1 MIVFDNV
8 TYRYHY
14 EQFELF
20 KSLSFTLCDGVN
32 TILCGEQGGKSSICK
47 LLCNQITPQSGKIT
61 IDDIQC
67 NATQDNGVLW
77 LPKNPTFFD
86 NRSVA
91 YNIAYPLKVRKVVKE
106 QRDIIARQLAEQFNL
121 PFNVKVKQLT
131 DEQKRTLAVARGL
144 AVDRKVVLFDDF
156 FATKQHLIQTLA
168 LFPDAIKVVLT
179 SNTSLATGNTV
190 VIDCGECIF
199 QGDTEQAIAKCNG
212 IVSIIKEQ

>member
-14 EQFELF
+14 EQFDLL
-20 KSLSFTLCDGVN
+20 KSLSFTLHDGVN
-32 TILCGEQGGKSSICK
+32 TILCGEQGGKSSLCK
-47 LLCNQITPQSGKIT
+47 LLCNEIVPQSGKIT
-61 IDDIQC
+61 INGIQC

-77 LPKNPTFFD
+77 LPKNPTVFD

-91 YNIAYPLKVRKVVKE
+91 YNIAYPLKVRKVVKQ
-106 QRDIIARQLAEQFNL
+106 QRDIIARQLAEQFGL
-121 PFNVKVKQLT
+121 PTDAKAKTLT

-144 AVDRKVVLFDDF
+144 TINRQVVLFDDF
-156 FATKQHLIQTLA
+156 FATKQQLTQTLE

-179 SNTSLATGNTV
+179 SSTSHAVGNTV

-199 QGDTEQAIAKCNG
+199 QGDANQAVAKCDG
-212 IVSIIKEQ
+212 IVSIIKE

>member
-20 KSLSFTLCDGVN
+20 KSLSFTLHDGVN

-47 LLCNQITPQSGKIT
+47 LLCNQIAPQSGKIT
-61 IDDIQC
+61 IDGIQC

-77 LPKNPTFFD
+77 LPKNPTFFA

-91 YNIAYPLKVRKVVKE
+91 YNVAYPLKVRKVVKQ
-106 QRDIIARQLAEQFNL
+106 QRDIIARQLAQQFGL
-121 PFNVKVKQLT
+121 PANVKAKSLT
-131 DEQKRTLAVARGL
+131 EEQKRTLAVARGL
-144 AVDRKVVLFDDF
+144 TVERKVVLFDDF
-156 FATKQHLIQTLA
+156 FATKQHLTQILE

-179 SNTSLATGNTV
+179 SNTSLAVGNTV

-199 QGDTEQAIAKCNG
+199 QGDANQAVAKCDG